1 MWIESFPGRTLREA
15 WLYLTPDEAREL
27 LAALSAWAA
36 DEPSEPDWE
45 THVTDADRKLTL
57 TISPE
62 VGTAAFPRR
71 FHT

>member
-27 LAALSAWAA
+27 LAALNAWAVDA
-36 DEPSEPDWE
+36 SPDPEWQ
-45 THVTDADRKLTL
+45 THITDADRKLTVAV
-57 TISPE
+57 SPE